1 MWYRKYYKL
10 AVWILCI
17 AAPIFGF
24 CTQRKTKYRS
34 VCELTPN
41 FVQSHNFL
49 TTFWQLFYR
58 KMSQNEPSEKHKKNP
73 WKRHFISIFKDFCV
87 GGDMGIR
94 TPDLLHA
101 KQPLSQLSYTPTLKN
116 SRNHSVSAGCLT
128 RIWTQTKWVR
138 VTCANHYTIRQ
149 NKWCEQWDLNP
160 HAISTRP
167 SNVPVCR
174 FQHARIC

>member
-1 MWYRKYYKL
+1 
-10 AVWILCI
+10 
-17 AAPIFGF
+17 
-24 CTQRKTKYRS
+24 
-34 VCELTPN
+34 
-41 FVQSHNFL
+41 
-49 TTFWQLFYR
+49 
-58 KMSQNEPSEKHKKNP
+58 
-73 WKRHFISIFKDFCV
+73 
-87 GGDMGIR
+87 MGIR

-174 FQHARIC
+174 FQHARIFVSRSWKPTRLLYYLFSDLSTPFFNFFKKFLKKHFSFLNALFSRCILILVTEYTRQLHLKPKAFRIGNALNNFSVTF

>member
-73 WKRHFISIFKDFCV
+73 WKRLFISIFKDFCV
-87 GGDMGIR
+87 GGDMGKNFRHILSVFMSFLTYCKRRCYRIYEGFCYFVGLTEIR
-94 TPDLLHA
+94 RFFE
-101 KQPLSQLSYTPTLKN
+101 N
-116 SRNHSVSAGCLT
+116 
-128 RIWTQTKWVR
+128 R
-138 VTCANHYTIRQ
+138 VKIVYGFI
-149 NKWCEQWDLNP
+149 
-160 HAISTRP
+160 
-167 SNVPVCR
+167 
-174 FQHARIC
+174 